1 MRPTPTIDKYIAPLF
16 CTTEEKPGIFALE
29 MELIGSPVPV
39 KRILRIPENMNLG
52 YVQEVLML
60 AMGWEGHHLK
70 EIRCGGITYFT
81 RQAGGEDPEKMEGF
95 PQRDSFQYT
104 LGDLLKLPG
113 DSFTFIYD
121 LGDSWKHIVTLVEI
135 HPNMYEDTDGD
146 YAGAHLIAGQGA
158 CPPED
163 VGGVYGYADMLKAL
177 TNHDEDDDEDDDER
191 EEYLNWL
198 DREFDPEFFDLHE
211 LQNRMD
217 DFQRVIG
224 EARWGFYHL

>member
-1 MRPTPTIDKYIAPLF
+1 MRPTPAIDKYIAPLF

-29 MELIGSPVPV
+29 MELMGSPVPV
-39 KRILRIPENMNLG
+39 KRSLRIPENMNLG

-70 EIRCGGITYFT
+70 EIRRGGITYFT
-81 RQAGGEDPEKMEGF
+81 RQAGGEDPEEMEGF

-113 DSFTFIYD
+113 DTFTFVYD
-121 LGDSWKHIVTLVEI
+121 LGDSWKHIVTLVDI
-135 HPNMYEDTDGD
+135 LPNMYEDTDGD
-146 YAGAHLIAGQGA
+146 YAGAHLISGQGA

-163 VGGVYGYADMLKAL
+163 VGGVEGYADMLKAL
-177 TNHDEDDDEDDDER
+177 ANPDEDDDER
-191 EEYLNWL
+191 EEYLNWMG
-198 DREFDPEFFDLHE
+198 REFDPEFFDLHE
-211 LQNRMD
+211 LQNRLD

-224 EARWGFYHL
+224 ETRWGFYHR

>member
-1 MRPTPTIDKYIAPLF
+1 MRTSQTIDKHISQLF
-16 CTTEEKPGIFALE
+16 FTTEEKPGIFALE
-29 MELIGSPVPV
+29 MELMGSPVPV
-39 KRILRIPENMNLG
+39 KRSLRIPDNMNLD

-70 EIRCGGITYFT
+70 EIRCGGITCFM
-81 RQAGGEDPEKMEGF
+81 RQTGGEDPEEMEGF

-121 LGDSWKHIVTLVEI
+121 LGDSWKHIVTFVDI
-135 HPNMYEDTDGD
+135 RPKMYEDTDGD
-146 YAGAHLIAGQGA
+146 YAGAHLIAGQGD

-163 VGGVYGYADMLKAL
+163 VGGVEGYADML
-177 TNHDEDDDEDDDER
+177 EDQN
-191 EEYLNWL
+191 EE
-198 DREFDPEFFDLHE
+198 EEKEIDPEFFDLHE
-211 LQNRMD
+211 LQNRVV

-224 EARWGFYHL
+224 EARWGFYHR